1 MYTDLIHVHKDYKT
15 YKFPLNKKILIF
27 FENNFHFL
35 LTGDL
40 ILSLLYMMEFDCRD
54 LLKRYEARKFLRQK
68 ILFIFS
74 NHELTSGC
82 NLNHNF
88 YFGLKCNHKCF

>member
-40 ILSLLYMMEFDCRD
+40 ILSPSLYD
-54 LLKRYEARKFLRQK
+54 
-68 ILFIFS
+68 
-74 NHELTSGC
+74 GV
-82 NLNHNF
+82 
-88 YFGLKCNHKCF
+88 

>member
-1 MYTDLIHVHKDYKT
+1 MQYLDIYWTYILKMYTDLIHVHKDYKT

-40 ILSLLYMMEFDCRD
+40 ILIPSLYD
-54 LLKRYEARKFLRQK
+54 
-68 ILFIFS
+68 
-74 NHELTSGC
+74 GV
-82 NLNHNF
+82 
-88 YFGLKCNHKCF
+88 